1 MSYTL
6 FIDESGSISPN
17 NGERYFVIAGY
28 LTETGNLKHKYKMI
42 KILKNVRKEREK
54 FFNYK
59 AKREGK
65 DEVKFSNLNVDG
77 KNYVYDNFKELDGT
91 FVSIVVDKD
100 NCTSLTTHKYNDY
113 YNYLVYELIRY
124 IFEIRHFKDPTKLK
138 ELKIIYDNR
147 SMKIAANNDLQTYL
161 IKKFKINKRDK
172 KFSCNFNIKEAD
184 SKINYGVMISDFI
197 AGLCWSR
204 YNYGVQKYGGNITI
218 DYLSKFPYRDFGKEN
233 LKKTI

>member
-6 FIDESGSISPN
+6 FIDESGCISPN

-28 LTETGNLKHKYKMI
+28 LIKTGNLKHKYKMI
-42 KILKNVRKEREK
+42 KILKNVKKEKEK
-54 FFNYK
+54 FFNSK

-65 DEVKFSNLNVDG
+65 DEVKFSNLNIDG
-77 KNYVYDNFKELDGT
+77 KNYVYDNLEKLDGI
-91 FVSIVVDKD
+91 FVSIIVDKD
-100 NCTSLTTHKYNDY
+100 NCTSLTSHKYNDY

-161 IKKFKINKRDK
+161 IQKFKIDKRYK
-172 KFSCNFNIKEAD
+172 KFSYNFNIKEAD
-184 SKINYGVMISDFI
+184 SKVNYGVMISDFI

-204 YNYGVQKYGGNITI
+204 YNYGVQKYGDNITI
-218 DYLSKFPYRDFGKEN
+218 DYLSKFPYRDFGKDN
-233 LKKTI
+233 LEKTI